1 MDGLWFWLALVVAAL
16 ATHGPR
22 GSFIVLGRRARM
34 PAGVQDALR
43 FAPAAALAAVIA
55 PSVFVAGHEV
65 VIVSPKLLAAIAVI
79 GVTLRWRNPWLP
91 FAVGMAVLLT
101 LTKGFGL

>member
-22 GSFIVLGRRARM
+22 GSFIVLGQRARL
-34 PAGVQDALR
+34 PSGVQDALR

-55 PSVFVAGHEV
+55 PSVFVAGDQV
-65 VIVSPKLLAAIAVI
+65 VVLSPKLFAAIAVI
-79 GVTLRWRNPWLP
+79 GVALRWRNPWLP